1 MKSSKTLPQKMM
13 VTYSKALLL
22 GTTLGIAYSGA
33 AMAEY
38 PERPISFVIP
48 YGSGGATDISARAL
62 TQALS
67 DYSSKPIVLVN
78 RDGSGGV
85 VGSAH
90 VANSRGDGYTMLAAR
105 VGSHSVTPAM
115 KSNIPYTLDDFSFV
129 GIYELNPILCAASVN
144 SGIESMD
151 DLVAHVREAPGNI
164 AYSSSGV
171 GSMQHLSS
179 VMVLN
184 TFGVE
189 NPLDTTVHLPMRG
202 GGGAATAILNGSG
215 SFLCENSSVIA
226 NFIKAG
232 QLVPLMVT
240 SKERLPEIDAPTAA
254 ELGYPEL
261 EILVGWTGIAGPK
274 TLNSDISDTWSDW
287 LDQATADADFVKN
300 IESLGSV
307 VVNMGPDESKSF
319 VEEQSS
325 AFSVLVDELGM
336 RIN

>member
-1 MKSSKTLPQKMM
+1 MKSSNFLSQKMM
-13 VTYSKALLL
+13 ATCSKALLL
-22 GTTLGIAYSGA
+22 GTLGIAYSGFA
-33 AMAEY
+33 IAEY

-62 TQALS
+62 SQVLS

-85 VGSAH
+85 VGSAS
-90 VANSRGDGYTMLAAR
+90 VANSKGDGYTMLAAR

-115 KSNIPYTLDDFSFV
+115 KSNLPYTLDDFSFV
-129 GIYELNPILCAASVN
+129 GIYELNPILCAASVD
-144 SGIESMD
+144 SGIENMD
-151 DLVAHVREAPGNI
+151 ELVAQIRETPGEI

-184 TFGVE
+184 SFGVE
-189 NPLDTTVHLPMRG
+189 NPLDNTVHLPMRG

-232 QLVPLMVT
+232 QLIPLMVT
-240 SKERLPEIDAPTAA
+240 SKERLPDIDAPTSA

-274 TLNSDISDTWSDW
+274 SLSSDVSNTWSDW
-287 LDQATADADFVKN
+287 LDQATADSDFVKN

-307 VVNMGPDESKSF
+307 IVNMGPEESKTF

-325 AFSVLVDELGM
+325 TFRDLVDELGM